1 MLLLRYY
8 HVVTLLLPYCFPPY
22 YHVVTPH
29 YHIVALLLPV
39 CYPAITILLPRYYHV
54 VTPHYYVV
62 TFLLPCGCQL
72 LVPFLILHTHTHFGW
87 HQK

>member
-29 YHIVALLLPV
+29 YHVVTELYSNMPQKMVALN
-39 CYPAITILLPRYYHV
+39 YTA
-54 VTPHYYVV
+54 
-62 TFLLPCGCQL
+62 Q
-72 LVPFLILHTHTHFGW
+72 
-87 HQK
+87 